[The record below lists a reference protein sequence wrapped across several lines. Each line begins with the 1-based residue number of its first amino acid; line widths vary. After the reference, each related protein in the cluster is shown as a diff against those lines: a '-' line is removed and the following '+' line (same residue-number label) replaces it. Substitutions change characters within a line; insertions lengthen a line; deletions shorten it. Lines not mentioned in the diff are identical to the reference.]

1 MAGSRVVVGVDG
13 SPLSVSAVSHAA
25 RIASARGLDLVV
37 LHAFAA
43 DLPMLGFGGGADRG
57 EVDAHATRL
66 LAEGTARAHAVDA
79 SLTVTTLVRDGFA
92 SQALVDASRT
102 AALVVVGARGHGVLS
117 RAGVGA
123 VAMQVVTHARCPVLV
138 VGHESASAGG
148 GRVVVGVDGSK
159 ASLKALGAAFDEAA
173 LTGASLDV
181 VHAWQPPRGRRPH
194 PVRLVELEQLRGRAR
209 GVGRPRPRRAPHG
222 APRRQGRARGGGRRP
237 VEGARRPQRG
247 RGPPRRRQPGLRRV
261 RRAPRRV
268 DGAAAHGPQPQPPPR
283 VRATALALV
292 VRRCATRRRRQRAA
306 ARWRR
311 AGRGR
316 RPTPTRSAPRPRTGR
331 CARRGRPT
339 SRCAGGSGAC
349 AGRW

>member
-43 DLPMLGFGGGADRG
+43 DLPMLGFGGGADRR

-66 LAEGTARAHAVDA
+66 LAEGT
-79 SLTVTTLVRDGFA
+79 
-92 SQALVDASRT
+92 ALVDASRT

-138 VGHESASAGG
+138 VGHESAPAGG

-159 ASLKALGAAFDEAA
+159 ASLKALGVAFDEAA

-181 VHAWQPPRGRRPH
+181 VHAWQPRGAGDPT
-194 PVRLVELEQLRGRAR
+194 LSASSSWSGYEAELEASVDRAL
-209 GVGRPRPRRAPHG
+209 GTRRTTHPDVKVEHEVVDGDPSKALVD
-222 APRRQGRARGGGRRP
+222 RS
-237 VEGARRPQRG
+237 EGAALLVVGSRG
-247 RGPPRRRQPGLRRV
+247 SGGFDGLHV
-261 RRAPRRV
+261 
-268 DGAAAHGPQPQPPPR
+268 GS
-283 VRATALALV
+283 TALQLMGRSQAPILV
-292 VRRCATRRRRQRAA
+292 VR
-306 ARWRR
+306 
-311 AGRGR
+311 
-316 RPTPTRSAPRPRTGR
+316 
-331 CARRGRPT
+331 
-339 SRCAGGSGAC
+339 
-349 AGRW
+349 